1 MWIGKSVICKKFP
14 FDAHSLWPL
23 ISREAMRMMSMMMI
37 MMMIIMYS
45 PSGDDVIYEESLKSC
60 LHFRYIRQAVLCPVQ
75 IYPQISIVLNF
86 TSLSELSQQ
95 FFSFWALWF
104 LYHVALSELLS
115 ILAHIRFQTQRSPLL

>member
-1 MWIGKSVICKKFP
+1 MWIEKSVICKKFP

-60 LHFRYIRQAVLCPVQ
+60 LHFRYIRQAVLCPD
-75 IYPQISIVLNF
+75 ISSNCNSIEFHLTIWTV
-86 TSLSELSQQ
+86 SAV
-95 FFSFWALWF
+95 FFFLWALWF